1 MQWPIHFFENI
12 FQKSFELKNR
22 YLSVCYIFHIV
33 KNDFMTEAVH
43 MENDV
48 KRGRGRPKAWDDK
61 ASQNTIKSLDRA
73 LEVLV
78 QLGEMQ
84 GGTLSEIAGALD
96 QSPATVYRVLTTF
109 QGRGF
114 ADFDEQS
121 QVWNIGA
128 AAFLTGSQFLRRT
141 SLVERARPIMRDLM
155 EATGETANLGI
166 ERDGQ
171 VLFLDQVE
179 THATIRAF
187 FPPGTASAMHASG
200 IGKALLCR
208 MDDKRQREVLAASK
222 LERFTP
228 HTLTDPEDMIADL
241 NAAKARGYAID
252 GEERNLGMRCIA
264 APVYNVFGEAVAGIS
279 VSGPT
284 TRITTGRIAELA
296 EPVMDAARNLTKAIG
311 GNDRPVVSTQT

>member
-1 MQWPIHFFENI
+1 MMVED
-12 FQKSFELKNR
+12 S
-22 YLSVCYIFHIV
+22 
-33 KNDFMTEAVH
+33 
-43 MENDV
+43 
-48 KRGRGRPKAWDDK
+48 KRGRGRPKSWDDK
-61 ASQNTIKSLDRA
+61 GAQNTIKSLDRA

-78 QLGEMQ
+78 HLGEMQ
-84 GGTLSEIAGALD
+84 GGTLSEIAGALE

-121 QVWNIGA
+121 QVWTIGP

-155 EATGETANLGI
+155 EVTGETANLGI
-166 ERDGQ
+166 ERDGK
-171 VLFLDQVE
+171 VLFLGQVE

-187 FPPGTASAMHASG
+187 FPPGTASAMHSSG

-208 MDDKRQREVLAASK
+208 MDDKRQRQVLAAGK
-222 LERFTP
+222 LEQYTP
-228 HTLTDPEDMIADL
+228 HTLTDPDAMIADL
-241 NAAKARGYAID
+241 HAAKARGYAID
-252 GEERNLGMRCIA
+252 GEERNIGMRCIA

-284 TRITTGRIAELA
+284 SRITEDRVEALA
-296 EPVMDAARNLTKAIG
+296 EHVIDAATRLTRAIG
-311 GNDRPVVSTQT
+311 GNDRPAGSAPH

>member
-1 MQWPIHFFENI
+1 MGEENLFVVNGLHFSYYEMDFQIWENTMQDN
-12 FQKSFELKNR
+12 
-22 YLSVCYIFHIV
+22 
-33 KNDFMTEAVH
+33 
-43 MENDV
+43 V
-48 KRGRGRPKAWDDK
+48 KRGRGRPKSWDDK
-61 ASQNTIKSLDRA
+61 ATQNTIKSLDRA

-84 GGTLSEIAGALD
+84 GGTLSEVAGALQ

-114 ADFDEQS
+114 TDFDEQS
-121 QVWNIGA
+121 QVWSIGA

-166 ERDGQ
+166 ERDGM
-171 VLFLDQVE
+171 VLFLGQVE

-208 MDDKRQREVLAASK
+208 MDDRRQRQLLAASQ
-222 LERFTP
+222 LEQFTP
-228 HTLTDPEDMIADL
+228 HTLTDPEAMISDL
-241 NAAKARGYAID
+241 HAAKARGYAID
-252 GEERNLGMRCIA
+252 GEERNIGMRCIA
-264 APVYNVFGEAVAGIS
+264 SPVFNVFGEAVAGIS

-284 TRITTGRIAELA
+284 SRITIDRIEALA
-296 EPVMDAARNLTKAIG
+296 QPVMDAAEQLTRAIG
-311 GNDRPVVSTQT
+311 GNLRPAG

>member
-1 MQWPIHFFENI
+1 
-12 FQKSFELKNR
+12 
-22 YLSVCYIFHIV
+22 
-33 KNDFMTEAVH
+33 
-43 MENDV
+43 MEEDT
-48 KRGRGRPKAWDDK
+48 KRARGRPKAWDDK
-61 ASQNTIKSLDRA
+61 GQQNTIKSLDRA

-78 QLGEMQ
+78 ELGNMG
-84 GGTLSEIAGALD
+84 GGTLSEIAGTLD

-141 SLVERARPIMRDLM
+141 SLVERARPIMRELM

-166 ERDGQ
+166 ERDGK
-171 VLFLDQVE
+171 VLFLGQVE

-200 IGKALLCR
+200 IGKALLSR
-208 MDDKRQREVLAASK
+208 MDDARQRQVLAASK
-222 LERFTP
+222 LEQFTP
-228 HTLTDPEDMIADL
+228 HTLTDPEAMIADL
-241 NAAKARGYAID
+241 HATKARGYAID

-284 TRITTGRIAELA
+284 SRITEDRIAELA
-296 EPVMDAARNLTKAIG
+296 EPVMAAAARLTTAIG
-311 GNDRPVVSTQT
+311 GNNRPAG

>member
-1 MQWPIHFFENI
+1 MQE
-12 FQKSFELKNR
+12 E
-22 YLSVCYIFHIV
+22 
-33 KNDFMTEAVH
+33 
-43 MENDV
+43 V

-61 ASQNTIKSLDRA
+61 GAQNTIKSLDRA

-78 QLGEMQ
+78 QLGTMQ
-84 GGTLSEIAGALD
+84 GGTLSEVAGALN

-114 ADFDEQS
+114 ADFDEHNQT
-121 QVWNIGA
+121 WTIGP

-166 ERDGQ
+166 ERDGK
-171 VLFLDQVE
+171 VLFLGQVE

-208 MDDKRQREVLAASK
+208 MDNKRQRQVLAASQ
-222 LERFTP
+222 LEKFTQY
-228 HTLTDPEDMIADL
+228 TLTDPEAMIADL
-241 NAAKARGYAID
+241 HASKARGYALD
-252 GEERNLGMRCIA
+252 GEERNIGMRCIA
-264 APVYNVFGEAVAGIS
+264 APVFNVFGEVVAGIS

-284 TRITTGRIAELA
+284 TRITEDRIDALA
-296 EPVMDAARNLTKAIG
+296 AHVMDAAAILTRAIG
-311 GNDRPVVSTQT
+311 GNNRPAG

>member
-1 MQWPIHFFENI
+1 MDDE
-12 FQKSFELKNR
+12 
-22 YLSVCYIFHIV
+22 
-33 KNDFMTEAVH
+33 
-43 MENDV
+43 V
-48 KRGRGRPKAWDDK
+48 KRGRGRPKSWDDK
-61 ASQNTIKSLDRA
+61 GTQNTIKSLDRA

-84 GGTLSEIAGALD
+84 GSTLSEIAGALH

-114 ADFDEQS
+114 TDFDEQS
-121 QVWNIGA
+121 QVWSIGA

-166 ERDGQ
+166 ERDGK
-171 VLFLDQVE
+171 VLFLGQVE

-200 IGKALLCR
+200 IGKALLSR
-208 MDDKRQREVLAASK
+208 MDDRRQRQVLAAGK
-222 LERFTP
+222 LEQFTP
-228 HTLTDPEDMIADL
+228 HTLTDAEAMIADL
-241 NAAKARGYAID
+241 AAAKVRGYAID
-252 GEERNLGMRCIA
+252 GEERNMGMRCIA
-264 APVYNVFGEAVAGIS
+264 APVFNVFGEAVAGIS

-284 TRITTGRIAELA
+284 SRITAERIEELA
-296 EPVMDAARNLTKAIG
+296 RPVMDAASRLTRATG
-311 GNDRPVVSTQT
+311 GNLRPAG

>member
-1 MQWPIHFFENI
+1 M
-12 FQKSFELKNR
+12 
-22 YLSVCYIFHIV
+22 
-33 KNDFMTEAVH
+33 EA
-43 MENDV
+43 ES

-61 ASQNTIKSLDRA
+61 GAQNTIKSLDRA

-78 QLGEMQ
+78 QLGKMQ
-84 GGTLSEIAGALD
+84 GSTLSEIAGVLG

-121 QVWNIGA
+121 QIWSIGP

-166 ERDGQ
+166 ERDGK
-171 VLFLDQVE
+171 VLFLGQVE

-187 FPPGTASAMHASG
+187 FPPGTASAMHSSG
-200 IGKALLCR
+200 IGKALLSR
-208 MDDKRQREVLAASK
+208 MDDKRQRQVLAASQ
-222 LERFTP
+222 LEQFTP
-228 HTLTDPEDMIADL
+228 YTLTDPEAMIADL
-241 NAAKARGYAID
+241 HATKARGYAFD
-252 GEERNLGMRCIA
+252 GEERNIGMRCIA

-284 TRITTGRIAELA
+284 ARITDDRIADLA
-296 EPVMDAARNLTKAIG
+296 EDVMDAAKRLTRAIG
-311 GNDRPVVSTQT
+311 GNDRPPG

>member
-1 MQWPIHFFENI
+1 MQ
-12 FQKSFELKNR
+12 
-22 YLSVCYIFHIV
+22 
-33 KNDFMTEAVH
+33 D
-43 MENDV
+43 DV
-48 KRGRGRPKAWDDK
+48 KRGRGRPKSWDDK
-61 ASQNTIKSLDRA
+61 GAQNTIKSLDRA

-84 GGTLSEIAGALD
+84 GGTLSEIAGALN
-96 QSPATVYRVLTTF
+96 QSPATIYRVLTTF

-121 QVWNIGA
+121 QVWSIGP

-166 ERDGQ
+166 ERDGM
-171 VLFLDQVE
+171 VLFLGQVE

-208 MDDKRQREVLAASK
+208 MDDKRQREVLAASQ
-222 LERFTP
+222 LEQYTP
-228 HTLTDPEDMIADL
+228 FTLTDPDAMIADL
-241 NAAKARGYAID
+241 HAAKARGYALD
-252 GEERNLGMRCIA
+252 GEERNIGMRCIA
-264 APVYNVFGEAVAGIS
+264 APVFNVFGEVVAGIS

-284 TRITTGRIAELA
+284 TRITEDRIEALA
-296 EPVMDAARNLTKAIG
+296 AHVMDAAAILTRAIG
-311 GNDRPVVSTQT
+311 GNNRPAG

>member
-1 MQWPIHFFENI
+1 
-12 FQKSFELKNR
+12 
-22 YLSVCYIFHIV
+22 
-33 KNDFMTEAVH
+33 
-43 MENDV
+43 MEEKV

-61 ASQNTIKSLDRA
+61 GAQNTIKSLDRA

-84 GGTLSEIAGALD
+84 GGTLSEVAGALD

-109 QGRGF
+109 QGHGF

-121 QVWNIGA
+121 QIWSVGA
-128 AAFLTGSQFLRRT
+128 GAFITGSQFLRRT

-155 EATGETANLGI
+155 EVSGETANLGI
-166 ERDGQ
+166 ERDGK
-171 VLFLDQVE
+171 VLFLGQVE

-187 FPPGTASAMHASG
+187 FPPGTAAAMHSSG

-208 MDDKRQREVLAASK
+208 MDDRRQREVLAAGQ
-222 LERFTP
+222 LEQFTP
-228 HTLTDPEDMIADL
+228 NTLIDPDSMIADL
-241 NAAKARGYAID
+241 SRTKARGYAFD
-252 GEERNLGMRCIA
+252 AEERNIGMRCIA

-284 TRITTGRIAELA
+284 SRITDDRIEELA
-296 EPVMDAARNLTKAIG
+296 QSVMSAASKLTRAIG
-311 GNDRPVVSTQT
+311 GNNRPAS

>member
-1 MQWPIHFFENI
+1 MQDE
-12 FQKSFELKNR
+12 
-22 YLSVCYIFHIV
+22 
-33 KNDFMTEAVH
+33 
-43 MENDV
+43 V

-61 ASQNTIKSLDRA
+61 AAQNTIKSLDRA

-121 QVWNIGA
+121 QTWSIGP
-128 AAFLTGSQFLRRT
+128 AAFLTGAHFLRRT

-155 EATGETANLGI
+155 VATGETANLGI
-166 ERDGQ
+166 ERDGK

-187 FPPGTASAMHASG
+187 FPPGTAADMHSSG

-208 MDDKRQREVLAASK
+208 MDDRRQRAVLAASK
-222 LERFTP
+222 LERYTP
-228 HTLTDPEDMIADL
+228 FTLTDPEAMIADL
-241 NAAKARGYAID
+241 HATKARGYAID
-252 GEERNLGMRCIA
+252 GEERNIGMRCIA

-284 TRITTGRIAELA
+284 SRITENRIADLA
-296 EPVMDAARNLTKAIG
+296 VPVMDAAARLTRAIG
-311 GNDRPVVSTQT
+311 GNNRPAD

>member
-1 MQWPIHFFENI
+1 
-12 FQKSFELKNR
+12 
-22 YLSVCYIFHIV
+22 
-33 KNDFMTEAVH
+33 
-43 MENDV
+43 MEEEI

-61 ASQNTIKSLDRA
+61 AAQNTIKSLDRA

-96 QSPATVYRVLTTF
+96 QSPATIYRVLTTF

-114 ADFDEQS
+114 ADFDDQS
-121 QVWNIGA
+121 QIWSIGP
-128 AAFLTGSQFLRRT
+128 AAFLTGSHFLRRT

-166 ERDGQ
+166 ERDGK
-171 VLFLDQVE
+171 VLFLGQVE

-187 FPPGTASAMHASG
+187 FPPGTASAMHSSG
-200 IGKALLCR
+200 IGKALLSR
-208 MDDKRQREVLAASK
+208 MDDKRQRQVLAASQ
-222 LERFTP
+222 LEQFTP
-228 HTLTDPEDMIADL
+228 YTLTDPEAMIADL
-241 NAAKARGYAID
+241 QATKARGYSID
-252 GEERNLGMRCIA
+252 GEERNIGMRCIA

-284 TRITTGRIAELA
+284 SRITEDRIDELA
-296 EPVMDAARNLTKAIG
+296 TPVMEAAARLTRAIG
-311 GNDRPVVSTQT
+311 GNNRPPG

>member
-1 MQWPIHFFENI
+1 ME
-12 FQKSFELKNR
+12 
-22 YLSVCYIFHIV
+22 SVP
-33 KNDFMTEAVH
+33 
-43 MENDV
+43 

-61 ASQNTIKSLDRA
+61 AGQNTIKSLDRA
-73 LEVLV
+73 LEVLM

-84 GGTLSEIAGALD
+84 GSTLSEIAGALD

-121 QVWNIGA
+121 QIWSIGP

-166 ERDGQ
+166 ERDGK
-171 VLFLDQVE
+171 VLFLGQVE

-187 FPPGTASAMHASG
+187 FPPGTASAMHSSG
-200 IGKALLCR
+200 IGKALLSR
-208 MDDKRQREVLAASK
+208 MDDKRQRAVLAASK
-222 LERFTP
+222 LEQFTP
-228 HTLTDPEDMIADL
+228 HTLTDPDAMIADL
-241 NAAKARGYAID
+241 HVTKARGYAFD
-252 GEERNLGMRCIA
+252 GEERNIGMRCIA

-279 VSGPT
+279 VPGPT
-284 TRITTGRIAELA
+284 ARITDDRIATLA
-296 EPVMDAARNLTKAIG
+296 EEVMDAATRLTRAIG
-311 GNDRPVVSTQT
+311 GNHRPAG

>member
-1 MQWPIHFFENI
+1 M
-12 FQKSFELKNR
+12 
-22 YLSVCYIFHIV
+22 
-33 KNDFMTEAVH
+33 DD
-43 MENDV
+43 DV
-48 KRGRGRPKAWDDK
+48 KRGRGRPKSWDDK
-61 ASQNTIKSLDRA
+61 GAQNTIKSLDRA

-84 GGTLSEIAGALD
+84 GGTLSEIAGALN
-96 QSPATVYRVLTTF
+96 QSPATIYRILTTF

-121 QVWNIGA
+121 QVWSIGA

-166 ERDGQ
+166 ERDGM
-171 VLFLDQVE
+171 VLFLGQVE

-208 MDDKRQREVLAASK
+208 MDDKRQREVLAASQ
-222 LERFTP
+222 LEQYTP
-228 HTLTDPEDMIADL
+228 FTLTDPDAMIADL
-241 NAAKARGYAID
+241 HAAKARGYALD
-252 GEERNLGMRCIA
+252 GEERNIGMRCIA
-264 APVYNVFGEAVAGIS
+264 APVFNVFGEVVAGIS

-284 TRITTGRIAELA
+284 TRITEDRIDALA
-296 EPVMDAARNLTKAIG
+296 GHVMNSAAVLTRAIG
-311 GNDRPVVSTQT
+311 GNNRPAG

>member
-1 MQWPIHFFENI
+1 MAED
-12 FQKSFELKNR
+12 S
-22 YLSVCYIFHIV
+22 
-33 KNDFMTEAVH
+33 
-43 MENDV
+43 

-61 ASQNTIKSLDRA
+61 ASQNTVKSLDRA

-78 QLGEMQ
+78 HLGEMQ
-84 GGTLSEIAGALD
+84 GGTLSEIAAELG
-96 QSPATVYRVLTTF
+96 QSPATVYRILTTF

-114 ADFDEQS
+114 VDFDEQS
-121 QVWNIGA
+121 QVWNIGP

-166 ERDGQ
+166 ERDGM
-171 VLFLDQVE
+171 VLFLGQVE

-208 MDDKRQREVLAASK
+208 MDDSRQRQVLAASQ
-222 LERFTP
+222 LEQFTP
-228 HTLTDPEDMIADL
+228 YTLTDPEAMIADL
-241 NAAKARGYAID
+241 HAAKARGYAVD

-284 TRITTGRIAELA
+284 TRISKDHISELA
-296 EPVMDAARNLTKAIG
+296 VHVMQAAAHLTTAIG
-311 GNDRPVVSTQT
+311 GNGRPAG